1 MKNFKLTVF
10 FVVFGLILATGCN
23 NQRQQGVDLDRVLK
37 IMSATLTGVEQQASV
52 YNDDEIMTV
61 FITQFR
67 LDINQA
73 NPKLHPQTIGA
84 TLQDDGSVLGY
95 NDKNSDAKQDAGEG
109 QLFKVE
115 IDGANNRLIASEG
128 SQVREHRFSGSGFLM
143 GMLIGNML
151 SRQRTAGVNPNS
163 LSNKKVTAKQTT
175 TKRKTTSARS
185 RSRSGSYSRGK

>member
-10 FVVFGLILATGCN
+10 FVVFGLILATGCS

-37 IMSATLTGVEQQASV
+37 IMSATLTGVEQQSSA
-52 YNDDEIMTV
+52 YNEDEIMTV

-95 NDKNSDAKQDAGEG
+95 NDKNSNANQDTGES

-115 IDGANNRLIASEG
+115 IDGTNNRLIASEG
-128 SQVREHRFSGSGFLM
+128 SQVRERSFSGSGFLM

-151 SRQRTAGVNPNS
+151 SRQRTAGVNTNS
-163 LSNKKVTAKQTT
+163 LSNKKVTAKQTS
-175 TKRKTTSARS
+175 TKKTTSARS